1 MTSRPSA
8 LMLWG
13 SPGLCVPAGPTAG
26 QPVELTNGP
35 AMMSLFVH
43 LKGVNNIRLMGGAQ
57 RGSGDHTC
65 PWSKM
70 PAGTRSRRPS
80 HETPSIGFDTKTRV
94 SAATA
99 VRPHYRGACI
109 SRTPFV
115 KDLRSQWTV
124 ASLNLDEI
132 HCGSVEFRCGREA
145 MTYISTVPA
154 GYEWG
159 RQLACCTDQHPVL
172 GLISRPHDR
181 ERLQFKKFRSPRMV
195 GTYVGSRLF
204 LCDIVWQELGRGV
217 GLLSPPSW
225 RRCARSGRG
234 CVCLGPEP
242 PQGCRTTLVQ
252 PSSRASKCW

>member
-1 MTSRPSA
+1 
-8 LMLWG
+8 MLWG

-99 VRPHYRGACI
+99 VRPHYRGARI

-172 GLISRPHDR
+172 GLVSRPHDR
-181 ERLQFKKFRSPRMV
+181 ERLQFNKFRPPRIV

-242 PQGCRTTLVQ
+242 PQGCSTTLVQ